1 MLRRGAT
8 PAEPFEETRTVRHRR
23 RTPGGATEVWA
34 PQVAP
39 LNPFLLLWVQQPPA
53 SPCSPAACSETVCP
67 APMLRSVPRTLRVLG
82 LQSAAWSRA
91 ADCSPQSGRRLGGES
106 LAASLRGRSPAR
118 ESGHQLDW
126 LYQMSSSWSQTRTRR
141 GDRAASNR
149 RSLWAQPSRSTAW
162 QPFRST
168 VRLPCTTPVQRA
180 GPDGRSQQV
189 ITADAFRK
197 LGFFFLRL

>member
-1 MLRRGAT
+1 M
-8 PAEPFEETRTVRHRR
+8 RHRR

>member
-67 APMLRSVPRTLRVLG
+67 APMLSSVPRTLRVLG

-168 VRLPCTTPVQRA
+168 VEMAAPCTTPVQRA
-180 GPDGRSQQV
+180 GPDGQSQQV
-189 ITADAFRK
+189 ITADAF
-197 LGFFFLRL
+197 GN